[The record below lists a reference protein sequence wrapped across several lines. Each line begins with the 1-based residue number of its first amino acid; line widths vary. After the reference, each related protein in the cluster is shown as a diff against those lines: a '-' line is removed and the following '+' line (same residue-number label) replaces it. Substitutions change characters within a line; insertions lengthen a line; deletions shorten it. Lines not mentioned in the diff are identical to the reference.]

1 MNLRANL
8 FSLYIKGKGNVAE
21 KDKYFFD
28 IRTIM
33 TGETQLRARRTRMK
47 ILKAIADRNGSAGF
61 SEIKDATD
69 LSTGSIYYHLDRMV
83 VYVTKRS
90 KHYHITKEGLQ
101 LLDQNAPVAIR

>member
-1 MNLRANL
+1 MV
-8 FSLYIKGKGNVAE
+8 KGNVAE

-61 SEIKDATD
+61 SEIKYATD
-69 LSTGSIYYHLDRMV
+69 LSTGSIYYHLERMV
-83 VYVTKRS
+83 VYVTKKS

-101 LLDQNAPVAIR
+101 LLDQNAQVATR